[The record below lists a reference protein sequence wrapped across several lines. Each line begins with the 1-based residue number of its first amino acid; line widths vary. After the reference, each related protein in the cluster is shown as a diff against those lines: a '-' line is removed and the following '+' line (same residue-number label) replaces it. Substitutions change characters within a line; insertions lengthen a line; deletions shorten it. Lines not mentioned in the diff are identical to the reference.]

1 RPGLARWR
9 RLGGALALTRDVLR
23 LARPARGADALY
35 STTLST
41 FPLCFLAGRLARVPQ
56 VVHVYSSYGSARS
69 YRKHWLGPAR
79 HVVAPPPD
87 SPELARRPTGG
98 VPTWAP
104 ARGGPQRAAP
114 RAP

>member
-69 YRKHWLGPAR
+69 YRKHWLGRAR
-79 HVVAPPPD
+79 HVVTPSLDSLPPARPAIRGLPPGAPGP
-87 SPELARRPTGG
+87 GG
-98 VPTWAP
+98 VP
-104 ARGGPQRAAP
+104 R
-114 RAP
+114 